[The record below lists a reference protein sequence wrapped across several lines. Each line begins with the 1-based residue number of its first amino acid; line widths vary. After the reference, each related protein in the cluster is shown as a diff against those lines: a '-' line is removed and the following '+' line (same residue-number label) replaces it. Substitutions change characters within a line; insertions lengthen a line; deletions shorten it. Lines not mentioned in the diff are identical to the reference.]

1 MGMTVLPCHF
11 ADPYLERRSEPMPS
25 YDIWVL
31 VHPDLRRSLRLRVF
45 RDEMVAALKRLQPT
59 LAGRP

>member
-1 MGMTVLPCHF
+1 
-11 ADPYLERRSEPMPS
+11 MPS

-31 VHPDLRRSLRLRVF
+31 VHPDLRRSPRLRVF
-45 RDEMVAALKRLQPT
+45 RDEMVATLKRLQPT